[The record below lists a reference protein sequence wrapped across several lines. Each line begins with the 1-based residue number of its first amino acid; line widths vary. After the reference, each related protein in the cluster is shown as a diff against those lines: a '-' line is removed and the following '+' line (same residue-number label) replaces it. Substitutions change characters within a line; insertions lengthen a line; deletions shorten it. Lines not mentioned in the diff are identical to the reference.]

1 MFDLSRMN
9 IAIPIDI
16 MALNRRSSRPISK
29 RLPHVTLSRCDND
42 SDHIAHYKYLSDR
55 GNFYPYKYITGMR
68 SIFTNCADPIKCVK
82 PASTL
87 PIASPVERRDIRC
100 IQATD

>member
-16 MALNRRSSRPISK
+16 MALNRRSARPISK

-42 SDHIAHYKYLSDR
+42 SDHIAHYKYLPDR
-55 GNFYPYKYITGMR
+55 GDFYPYKYILDMR
-68 SIFTNCADPIKCVK
+68 TKFTNRANPIKCTR
-82 PASTL
+82 PTTML
-87 PIASPVERRDIRC
+87 PITSSVVEWRRFDAFG
-100 IQATD
+100 Q